1 MYFELT
7 LKLVGDGP
15 TNGRTL
21 SRIELLS
28 KLKNIKNGQGGGAPI
43 FFPSHWNTV
52 IFFDLGA
59 HAKFQSTTL
68 NPYGVLI

>member
-28 KLKNIKNGQGGGAPI
+28 KLKNIKNGQGGSPN

-52 IFFDLGA
+52 IFFALGG

>member
-28 KLKNIKNGQGGGAPI
+28 KLKNIKNGQGRGLQI
-43 FFPSHWNTV
+43 FFLL
-52 IFFDLGA
+52 IGILLFF
-59 HAKFQSTTL
+59 ST
-68 NPYGVLI
+68 

>member
-28 KLKNIKNGQGGGAPI
+28 KLKNIKNGQGGVSK
-43 FFPSHWNTV
+43 FF
-52 IFFDLGA
+52 FL
-59 HAKFQSTTL
+59 
-68 NPYGVLI
+68 LIGIL